1 MTTTVMKKRTRM
13 PLPFQFLFCL
23 SFAVVGG
30 NAQSLD
36 SLSKSQRFE
45 MILSESHYKIDA
57 DLLNH
62 TKTFYDTLG
71 YDSIVQ
77 KYYPSGQLYKQC
89 NYSNGL
95 LHGKAVTFHSNGRLE
110 NEKHYCF
117 GECTDSQSIYYDMF
131 GFVELESWK
140 IRYRGRDFLCATRY
154 GYGKLSTV
162 RIYTASERL
171 TIISLLVVRVVLKSQ
186 FLCLSQPE
194 KNLSSRHEPHRH
206 TPASNPSFDKR
217 NVRRFLSA
225 FIAIHRPLERRVQ
238 TRDVALAAVHQQ
250 QQHQGKHHDGD
261 QHFNDFL
268 SPKHTL

>member
-1 MTTTVMKKRTRM
+1 MKKRTRV
-13 PLPFQFLFCL
+13 PLPFQILLWL

-30 NAQSLD
+30 NAQPLD
-36 SLSKSQRFE
+36 SLSKSQKFE
-45 MILSESHYKIDA
+45 MILSESHYKIEA
-57 DLLNH
+57 DLQNH

-110 NEKHYCF
+110 NERHYCF
-117 GECTDSQSIYYDMF
+117 GECTDSQSIYYDIF

-162 RIYTASERL
+162 RIYDCRNPQVEYAGFMWDNGEWKPYNPHYLNAPDANR
-171 TIISLLVVRVVLKSQ
+171 VLKRYKK
-186 FLCLSQPE
+186 E
-194 KNLSSRHEPHRH
+194 YARRH
-206 TPASNPSFDKR
+206 
-217 NVRRFLSA
+217 L
-225 FIAIHRPLERRVQ
+225 
-238 TRDVALAAVHQQ
+238 
-250 QQHQGKHHDGD
+250 
-261 QHFNDFL
+261 ND
-268 SPKHTL
+268 

>member
-1 MTTTVMKKRTRM
+1 MKKRTRM

-23 SFAVVGG
+23 SFGVVGG

-45 MILSESHYKIDA
+45 MILSESHYKIEA

-162 RIYTASERL
+162 RIYDCRNPQVEYAGFMWDNGEWKPYNPHYLNAPDANR
-171 TIISLLVVRVVLKSQ
+171 VLKRYKK
-186 FLCLSQPE
+186 E
-194 KNLSSRHEPHRH
+194 YARRH
-206 TPASNPSFDKR
+206 
-217 NVRRFLSA
+217 L
-225 FIAIHRPLERRVQ
+225 
-238 TRDVALAAVHQQ
+238 
-250 QQHQGKHHDGD
+250 
-261 QHFNDFL
+261 ND
-268 SPKHTL
+268 